1 MGAESAGKDK
11 TPWPT
16 QRAALPPSDG
26 LAKLLAARNALCLSL
41 EKSRALGDLLNESNR
56 RLKTVQERLSPVRRA
71 LAPLQ
76 AQSKVAEG
84 LTKRIDKTL
93 EPAMSVLQ
101 MFDVVSKI
109 RVRLMREPKDDFDG
123 YLNALVELEEPLN
136 YLKDNSIVA
145 VKYLQEAVTYLNETG
160 STDTARLKRLNESLA
175 ILKSQQAGVCSL
187 GGECITFACIC
198 VGIPALLYLIGVL

>member
-1 MGAESAGKDK
+1 MGAESAGKQRA
-11 TPWPT
+11 PWPT
-16 QRAALPPSDG
+16 QRAAQPSSDG
-26 LAKLLAARNALCLSL
+26 FAKLLAARNALCLSL
-41 EKSRALGDLLNESNR
+41 EKSRALGDSLNESNK
-56 RLKTVQERLSPVRRA
+56 RLQTVQERLSPVRRA

-84 LTKRIDKTL
+84 LTERIDRTL

-123 YLNALVELEEPLN
+123 YLKALVELEEPLN

-175 ILKSQQAGVCSL
+175 TLKSQQIGVCSS
-187 GGECITFACIC
+187 GGECTQFLCIFLLAC
-198 VGIPALLYLIGVL
+198 V

>member
-1 MGAESAGKDK
+1 MGAESAGKG
-11 TPWPT
+11 PT
-16 QRAALPPSDG
+16 LRAALAPSDSFAQ
-26 LAKLLAARNALCLSL
+26 LVAARDTICQYL
-41 EKSRALGDLLNESNR
+41 EKSRALGDMLNESNK
-56 RLKTVQERLSPVRRA
+56 RLQNVHERLSPVRRA

-84 LTKRIDKTL
+84 LSKRIDKTL

-101 MFDVVSKI
+101 MFDVVKKI

-123 YLNALVELEEPLN
+123 YLNALAELDEPLN
-136 YLKDNSIVA
+136 YLKENSIVA

-175 ILKSQQAGVCSL
+175 TLKSQQAGECSSGGGFIAVLCVCVAHL
-187 GGECITFACIC
+187 LACI
-198 VGIPALLYLIGVL
+198 